1 MCINVTL
8 CLFPCNKNNSLPTSL
23 GHHIFFLTEQV
34 SSSKGLGVLGKGASK
49 SLERPR
55 PQSVRRQVD
64 TVRSTLSCQTP
75 WFGPRFFIQ
84 TSTVFEFS
92 KVLLILSLPI
102 IITNIWQRIPFK
114 NTIVIDRKVKSVEG

>member
-92 KVLLILSLPI
+92 KVLLIMSLPI
-102 IITNIWQRIPFK
+102 IITKIGKGYFLKILLQL
-114 NTIVIDRKVKSVEG
+114 NT